1 MTKRRYKVLS
11 LFASPLEEH
20 LAHHQGH
27 ESDSDED
34 ESHSGAAMKSQTEAV
49 TTDIDL
55 HRVPIFREREEAST
69 IELFYDLFFV
79 ANLSSFTAT
88 HSIDDAT
95 SKSIV

>member
-1 MTKRRYKVLS
+1 MSKRRYKVLP

-20 LAHHQGH
+20 LAHHQGR
-27 ESDSDED
+27 ESDSDEH
-34 ESHSGAAMKSQTEAV
+34 ESHSGAAMKSQTEAL
-49 TTDIDL
+49 TTEIHR

-79 ANLSSFTAT
+79 ANLSSFTAV
-88 HSIDDAT
+88 HSIDEAT